1 MFFLMGQIFFFG
13 WYSSDPDQELSGSKV
28 LETLGV
34 GRGGGGEGGTSEED
48 KILLHSLIAL
58 IRFWTKTAK
67 AQLWWFFL
75 LSVFACLFYFILFF
89 LTQCF
94 GSCALDKM
102 RKKKQSLI
110 IFPLPKLK

>member
-1 MFFLMGQIFFFG
+1 MLFLMGQIFFFG

-28 LETLGV
+28 LETLGE
-34 GRGGGGEGGTSEED
+34 GGEGGTSEED